1 MGDTHSV
8 RSPRISPEEAEV
20 IALKA
25 LAFLATD
32 ATRLSRFLV
41 LSGVDLDGLR
51 TAASSREF
59 LAGLLNH
66 LLEDESLLL
75 TFTAEQELD
84 PRIPAL
90 AAQVLS
96 RPSDI

>member
-1 MGDTHSV
+1 M
-8 RSPRISPEEAEV
+8 RSPVISPEEAEV

-32 ATRLSRFLV
+32 ASRLSRFLA

-51 TAASSREF
+51 AAASSREF

-66 LLEDESLLL
+66 LLDDESLLL
-75 TFTAEQELD
+75 TFTAEQDLD
-84 PRIPAL
+84 PRIPAIAMQL
-90 AAQVLS
+90 LS
-96 RPSDI
+96 HPSDI

>member
-1 MGDTHSV
+1 MSA
-8 RSPRISPEEAEV
+8 EEAEV

-25 LAFLATD
+25 LAFLAAD
-32 ATRLSRFLV
+32 AARLNRFLA

-51 TAASSREF
+51 AAASSPEF

-66 LLEDESLLL
+66 LLGDESLLL
-75 TFTAEQELD
+75 TFTAEQEID

-90 AAQVLS
+90 AAQMLAS
-96 RPSDI
+96 A

>member
-1 MGDTHSV
+1 MSA
-8 RSPRISPEEAEV
+8 EEAEV

-25 LAFLATD
+25 LAFLAAD
-32 ATRLSRFLV
+32 AARLNRFLA

-51 TAASSREF
+51 AVASSPEF

-90 AAQVLS
+90 AAQALA
-96 RPSDI
+96 RI

>member
-1 MGDTHSV
+1 M
-8 RSPRISPEEAEV
+8 RSPRLTPQEAEV

-25 LAFLATD
+25 LSFLAAD
-32 ATRLSRFLV
+32 PTRLSRFLA
-41 LSGVDLDGLR
+41 LSGVDLSDLR
-51 TAASSREF
+51 AAAASPEF

-75 TFTAEQELD
+75 TFTAEQEID
-84 PRIPAL
+84 PRIPAI